1 MTRVHCFQVDAF
13 TIEPF
18 GGNPAAVVCVD
29 RDYPDEWYQIV
40 AREMNL
46 SETAFIRQS
55 AEGYSLRWF
64 TPTVEV
70 DLCGHATLAAA
81 HVIWR
86 ELDLPDTEPIQFQ
99 TRSGILTASYQG
111 AVIELDF
118 PATVAEP
125 ANPPEELL
133 EVLGVEHVDAGR
145 SHFDWLIVVEREALV
160 HSLDPDPKRLAKI
173 PSRGVMF
180 TSQTDEGPYDFVSR
194 FFAPAVGVNED
205 PVTGSAH
212 CCLGPYWAARLG
224 KQSLVGYQAS
234 PRGGEVHMRMK
245 GDRVVLGGQAV
256 TVMRGEWIA
265 TPPADNSGN

>member
-29 RDYPDEWYQIV
+29 RDYPDAWYQVV

-55 AEGYSLRWF
+55 PEGYSLRWF

-173 PSRGVMF
+173 PSRGVMV